1 MNGADGDEE
10 KQNWLVNIRQTNQ
23 CHRVT
28 GVGGLTVG
36 LGDGYFMLPNSL
48 MQEVQIEQ
56 ASVDRSYVPP

>member
-48 MQEVQIEQ
+48 IQEVQMVEQ
-56 ASVDRSYVPP
+56 ASVAQ

>member
-1 MNGADGDEE
+1 MWCGGIVNGADGDEE

-36 LGDGYFMLPNSL
+36 LGDGYF
-48 MQEVQIEQ
+48 
-56 ASVDRSYVPP
+56 ASKFVDPGAKRAGLTS